1 MVISPFLEEDSM
13 ISKPLNLNPISK
25 LHLVVIAVFLFT
37 AAPVLAQVTFTDN
50 EAVFFTLNPNLAAQD
65 FESGNAGPGSV
76 VSCSKILNEDTND
89 ACFSPGDILP
99 GIEFSVPLEDLAIVG
114 QGFGSN
120 PFIVLIPVFSS
131 DSMDI
136 TFPGNTV
143 NAVGMDLGC
152 LLEGPGAC
160 SNNVFVRVYGAGDEL
175 IGTRLVAVTDFFDS
189 FLGIRSVEPITRI
202 NISNGDQL
210 IFFEG
215 IDRIAFGPAGFT
227 ANIPT
232 LSEWGMIAAAA
243 GLGLVGVFFAVRR
256 KRLQASA

>member
-1 MVISPFLEEDSM
+1 MDSKTVRNVLAGL
-13 ISKPLNLNPISK
+13 IYL
-25 LHLVVIAVFLFT
+25 AVAGLILFSVRP
-37 AAPVLAQVTFTDN
+37 ALAQVTFTDD
-50 EAVFFTLNPNLAAQD
+50 EAVFFTLNPNLAVQD
-65 FESGNAGPGSV
+65 FASGIAGPGSV
-76 VSCSKILNEDTND
+76 VSCSQVLNENTND
-89 ACFSPGDILP
+89 ACFSPGDILA

-114 QGFGSN
+114 QGFSNN

-160 SNNVFVRVYGAGDEL
+160 SDIVLVQVFGEGDEL

-189 FLGIRSVEPITRI
+189 FLGIQSVEPITRI
-202 NISNGDQL
+202 NLSNGDQL

-227 ANIPT
+227 ANVPT

-243 GLGLVGVFFAVRR
+243 GLGLIGVLFAVKKR
-256 KRLQASA
+256 KAQAV